1 MSETPHARLPATA
14 PGYPAP
20 LLKMEKMSRTYSTGE
35 TVVTALK
42 DVDFE
47 LMRGELVVVL
57 GPSGSGKSTFLNLMG
72 ALDRPTSGRLLF
84 EGEDVFRLRNEQL
97 TEFRRMHVGLVFQ
110 FYNLLPTL
118 TALENVQIMES
129 LSDRSMRS
137 EDALR
142 KLRMWER
149 RNHFP
154 SELSGGE
161 QQRIAIARAIVKNPK
176 LLLCDEPTGALD
188 VQTGILVLEAI
199 EQVHHDWGVSVVL
212 ITHNTSIALLADR
225 IVHMSGGRIQRIETN
240 SDHRLARDLQ
250 W

>member
-1 MSETPHARLPATA
+1 MSETPHAPSPATA
-14 PGYPAP
+14 PRHPAQ
-20 LLKMEKMSRTYSTGE
+20 LLKMEKISRTYSTGE

-72 ALDRPTSGRLLF
+72 ALDRPSSGRLLF
-84 EGEDVFRLRNEQL
+84 EGEDIFKLRNEQL
-97 TEFRRMHVGLVFQ
+97 TAFRRKHVGLVFQ

-129 LSDRSMRS
+129 LSNRSMRS

-199 EQVHHDWGVSVVL
+199 EQVHHEWGVSVVL

-225 IVHMSGGRIQRIETN
+225 IVHMSGGRIQSIETN
-240 SDHRLARDLQ
+240 SDHRLARELQ

>member
-1 MSETPHARLPATA
+1 
-14 PGYPAP
+14 
-20 LLKMEKMSRTYSTGE
+20 MEKISRTYQTGE
-35 TVVTALK
+35 TTVTALK
-42 DVDFE
+42 DIDFE
-47 LMRGELVVVL
+47 LRRGELVVVL
-57 GPSGSGKSTFLNLMG
+57 GHSGSGKSTFLNIMG
-72 ALDRPTSGRLLF
+72 ALDRPTSGRLFF
-84 EGEDVFRLRNEQL
+84 ESEDVFAKRDDQL
-97 TEFRRMHVGLVFQ
+97 TAFRRQNVGLVFQ

-118 TALENVQIMES
+118 TALENVQLMES
-129 LSDRSMRS
+129 LSERAMPS
-137 EDALR
+137 EEALR
-142 KLRMWER
+142 RLHIWER

-199 EQVHHDWGVSVVL
+199 EQVHHEWGVTVVL

-225 IVHMSGGRIQRIETN
+225 IVHISGGKIQKIEIN
-240 SDHRLARDLQ
+240 ADHRLARDLQ